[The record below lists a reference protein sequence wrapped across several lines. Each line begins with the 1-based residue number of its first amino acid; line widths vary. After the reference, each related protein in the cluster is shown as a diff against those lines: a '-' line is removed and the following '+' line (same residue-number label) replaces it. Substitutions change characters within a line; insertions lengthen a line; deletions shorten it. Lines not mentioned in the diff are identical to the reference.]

1 MQRIAVLDGWRGIS
15 ILMVLSAHLLP
26 LGPSSMHL
34 NETFARMGMAVFFSL
49 SGFLITSLLIVN
61 SDIKSFLIKR
71 FARILP
77 LAWLTLIVTLPFYD
91 ASLYVYLSNFLFF
104 STATPMT
111 LFPAT
116 SHFWSLCVEMQFYVF
131 IALLVWTFGK
141 KALYLLPLLCVAIT
155 ANRVINEVPYAI
167 NTYYRVDEILIGA
180 TLALGYHH
188 YKMFIP
194 KFSVF
199 STFTLLIAL
208 GLASFP
214 KLEIFN
220 YFRPYVCAFML
231 ATTLNSD
238 SNSITF
244 KILTNRI
251 LVYIATISFA
261 LYVIHGGLRYTWLG
275 SGDTLQKYL
284 KRPVLLLV
292 TFVMAHFSTFY
303 YESYFQKKVKKYSI
317 RKSQK

>member
-77 LAWLTLIVTLPFYD
+77 LAWLTLIVTLPLYD
-91 ASLYVYLSNFLFF
+91 ASFYDYLSNLLFF

-188 YKMFIP
+188 YKRFIP

-199 STFTLLIAL
+199 STLTLLIAL
-208 GLASFP
+208 GLASYP

-238 SNSITF
+238 SDSITF

-284 KRPVLLLV
+284 KRPVLLLA

-317 RKSQK
+317 RKGQK

>member
-26 LGPSSMHL
+26 LGPSSLHL

-61 SDIKSFLIKR
+61 SNIKSFLIKR

-77 LAWLTLIVTLPFYD
+77 LAWLTLIITLPLYGASFYD
-91 ASLYVYLSNFLFF
+91 YLSNLLFF

-131 IALLVWTFGK
+131 IALLVWSLGR
-141 KALYLLPLLCVAIT
+141 KALYLLPLFCVAVT

-180 TLALGYHH
+180 TLALVYRH
-188 YKMFIP
+188 YKTLIP
-194 KFSVF
+194 RFSVF
-199 STFTLLIAL
+199 TTLFLLLVL
-208 GLASFP
+208 GLASNP
-214 KLEIFN
+214 QLDAFN
-220 YFRPYVCAFML
+220 YFRPYACILMIAS
-231 ATTLNSD
+231 TLNAG

-275 SGDTLQKYL
+275 TGETIEKYL
-284 KRPVLLLV
+284 KRPLLLLV
-292 TFVMAHFSTFY
+292 TFVTAHYSTFY
-303 YESYFQKKVKKYSI
+303 YERYFQKKAKNVS
-317 RKSQK
+317 